1 MLQLVMREKKQ
12 SRGICMNF
20 RKSKLFQ
27 REKMQP
33 IRPKDYPKVAA
44 IVGIIV
50 IPPILLM
57 FI

>member
-1 MLQLVMREKKQ
+1 
-12 SRGICMNF
+12 MNL

-27 REKMQP
+27 RKKMQP
-33 IRPKDYPKVAA
+33 IRPRDYPKVAA

-50 IPPILLM
+50 IPPVLLM